1 MMPKLHGGHG
11 LIKNDAIVF
20 HNAAVELVASIHA
33 NGWSEWS
40 LFPTGNFGNVGVL
53 AALYTRFGPEPA
65 VFIPLE
71 VAIAGGT
78 GSTGKSLVK
87 RFLATSFTT
96 HALSR
101 KKRRS
106 TKRLIW
112 LHGDVCGKIPKKF
125 FVKNKPFI
133 HIAGSNN
140 KTFMI

>member
-1 MMPKLHGGHG
+1 MPKLHGGHG

-20 HNAAVELVASIHA
+20 HNAAVELVARIHA

-101 KKRRS
+101 KKK
-106 TKRLIW
+106 TKYQTTHLVTWRCLRENSQ
-112 LHGDVCGKIPKKF
+112 KILCQEQA
-125 FVKNKPFI
+125 I
-133 HIAGSNN
+133 HPYCRI
-140 KTFMI
+140 